1 MLNRIKHLLLAD
13 GTKAKK
19 PRKKSD
25 IELAAAA
32 LLVEAAVLDG
42 QFDDAERATIERL
55 LKNHFNLSDDD
66 TATLILEAEETIQ
79 DANELYTL
87 ARTVK
92 DGLEISQRTAI
103 IEMLWEVAYADGELH
118 DFESNLVRRL
128 AGQLYVS
135 DRESGEAR
143 KRVLAKLGL
152 K

>member
-1 MLNRIKHLLLAD
+1 MLKRIKHMLFA
-13 GTKAKK
+13 GAAKGQG

-25 IELAAAA
+25 MELAAAA

-42 QFDDAERATIERL
+42 AFDDAERATIERL
-55 LKNHFNLSDDD
+55 LKEHFSLNDDD
-66 TATLILEAEETIQ
+66 VAALIREAEETIQ

-92 DGLEISQRTAI
+92 DGLEISERTAI

-135 DRESGEAR
+135 DRDSGEAR

>member
-1 MLNRIKHLLLAD
+1 MLKRIKHLLFAD
-13 GTKAKK
+13 GTKGKK

-25 IELAAAA
+25 MELAAAA

-42 QFDDAERATIERL
+42 TFDDAERAAIERL
-55 LKNHFNLSDDD
+55 LKGHFNLNDDD
-66 TATLILEAEETIQ
+66 VASLIRDAESTIE

-92 DGLEISQRTAI
+92 EGLEISERTAI

-118 DFESNLVRRL
+118 DYESNLVRRL

-135 DRESGEAR
+135 DRDSGEAR
-143 KRVLAKLGL
+143 KRVLTKLGL

>member
-1 MLNRIKHLLLAD
+1 MLNRIKHLLSAD
-13 GTKAKK
+13 GTKSKK

-25 IELAAAA
+25 MELAAAA

-42 QFDDAERATIERL
+42 TFDADERATIERL
-55 LKNHFNLSDDD
+55 LKGHFNLNDADV
-66 TATLILEAEETIQ
+66 TNLILDAQSTIE

-92 DGLEISQRTAI
+92 EGLEISERTAI

-118 DFESNLVRRL
+118 DYESNLVRRL

-135 DRESGEAR
+135 DRDSGEAR
-143 KRVLAKLGL
+143 KRVLAKRT
-152 K
+152 

>member
-1 MLNRIKHLLLAD
+1 MLNRIKQLLRAD
-13 GTKAKK
+13 DTKAKK
-19 PRKKSD
+19 PRGKSD
-25 IELAAAA
+25 MELAAAA

-42 QFDDAERATIERL
+42 TFDDTERTTIEHL
-55 LKNHFNLSDDD
+55 LKGHFNLNDADV
-66 TATLILEAEETIQ
+66 TNLIRDAESTIE

-92 DGLEISQRTAI
+92 EGLEISERTAI
-103 IEMLWEVAYADGELH
+103 IEMLWEVAYADGKLH
-118 DFESNLVRRL
+118 DYESNLVRRL

-135 DRESGEAR
+135 DRDSGEAR